1 MHTECCA
8 AALMHSTC
16 FRFMASTEMK
26 LESSSRYD
34 VGVMYTWRLRN
45 GTHSTYKYYTI
56 PHITHNI
63 YSQQIRTTLVRDEF
77 ESCWWVKHL
86 MHKLYW
92 YQVVTWNTQSSD
104 CLTVWLPQLKRFR
117 LELVLFQKLSGSM
130 LHAHVHHLKQMLK
143 AAILSEQKTWNKLN
157 NII

>member
-104 CLTVWLPQLKRFR
+104 CLTAPTKKIQARACSFPETVGK
-117 LELVLFQKLSGSM
+117 
-130 LHAHVHHLKQMLK
+130 HAPRSCASPETNAQGCNTERTKNMK
-143 AAILSEQKTWNKLN
+143 
-157 NII
+157 